1 MLAFL
6 KAQNAIFVR
15 IFHKFRPQIPCITS
29 TTLPQQF
36 RLQSHTD
43 SQCHDSRRPVVGR
56 KDKPRERPTS
66 KKKNKKKKV
75 E

>member
-29 TTLPQQF
+29 TTLSQQF

-43 SQCHDSRRPVVGR
+43 AQCHDSRRYVDGR